1 MWTKHIICTLLS
13 SYFVISPLK
22 WRKRTDRQTS
32 ACAVCTTSPTYP
44 SSFTPQCSGIQHPL
58 KSVVLPRQSAAHH
71 QLLAF
76 APSITQHILQKKKTS
91 TWYSQEYTNI
101 YHSFLAHYKIS
112 YKSLQHI
119 MYTLYPNTRRSHP
132 GHRHSARHRLELPSS
147 RSPPTP
153 PVSRSA
159 ITRLW
164 VVFQQ
169 EGASSSCEG
178 TSFCYLKEA
187 YRQSLAG
194 IRSQSK
200 VPASGSNLA
209 LLWGNSAKH
218 QQGELSYTTAPAP
231 TPSCSP
237 PRLWFGSPSPRWKWK
252 C

>member
-1 MWTKHIICTLLS
+1 MNQTHYLYLIIKLLC
-13 SYFVISPLK
+13 YFSFK
-22 WRKRTDRQTS
+22 MEETDRQTDKRLCRVYNLSHVPELIHPAVFRHPTSLEVSGS
-32 ACAVCTTSPTYP
+32 AETVSCTSPATRLCTKHN
-44 SSFTPQCSGIQHPL
+44 STH
-58 KSVVLPRQSAAHH
+58 
-71 QLLAF
+71 
-76 APSITQHILQKKKTS
+76 TTEKKKTS

-159 ITRLW
+159 MTRLW
-164 VVFQQ
+164 VVVQQ

-187 YRQSLAG
+187 YCQSLAG

-218 QQGELSYTTAPAP
+218 QQGELSYTTAPAS
-231 TPSCSP
+231 TPCST
-237 PRLWFGSPSPRWKWK
+237 PRLWFGSPTPKRK
-252 C
+252 